1 MSKREVPVKVTLDIG
16 GQKYGMVLTH
26 DLSGAG
32 FGADPTPKFAA
43 EVGHMVAMTIKDHF
57 SGGV

>member
-1 MSKREVPVKVTLDIG
+1 MSKREVPVKIFVEIE
-16 GQKYGMVLTH
+16 GQRYGVILTH

-32 FGADPTPKFAA
+32 FGAGPTPKFAA

-57 SGGV
+57 SGRV